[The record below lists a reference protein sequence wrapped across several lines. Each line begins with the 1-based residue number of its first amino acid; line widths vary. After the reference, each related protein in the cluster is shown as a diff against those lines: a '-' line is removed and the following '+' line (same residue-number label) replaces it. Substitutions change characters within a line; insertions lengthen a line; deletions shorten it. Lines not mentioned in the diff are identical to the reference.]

1 MKPVY
6 KEAGIPTARNHKITD
21 IDAAREFLE
30 EIGGF
35 PVIVK
40 PDIGVGAADT
50 WKLESDEELV
60 DFFGYKPDVPY
71 VMEEFVV
78 GNIYSYDAI
87 CNSKGEVLF
96 ESSCWF
102 PPSVAD
108 LVNKGLELTYYV
120 TDTVPEQLRDYGRR
134 ALKAFKVRSRFVH
147 FEFFRLTEPR
157 KNLGEVGDFVGL
169 EVNMR
174 PAGGYTPDM
183 MDFAHSTDVYQIYA
197 DMITSDSRL
206 LPDRGEDKYCVY
218 ASKKDLHKYVHSHE
232 EIMEKYGDRMV
243 MAERMPDVLSGA
255 MGNDMYTALVDSKEE
270 MKEFAEFVERR
281 AE

>member
-1 MKPVY
+1 
-6 KEAGIPTARNHKITD
+6 
-21 IDAAREFLE
+21 
-30 EIGGF
+30 
-35 PVIVK
+35 
-40 PDIGVGAADT
+40 
-50 WKLESDEELV
+50 
-60 DFFGYKPDVPY
+60 
-71 VMEEFVV
+71 
-78 GNIYSYDAI
+78 
-87 CNSKGEVLF
+87 
-96 ESSCWF
+96 
-102 PPSVAD
+102 
-108 LVNKGLELTYYV
+108 
-120 TDTVPEQLRDYGRR
+120 
-134 ALKAFKVRSRFVH
+134 
-147 FEFFRLTEPR
+147 
-157 KNLGEVGDFVGL
+157 
-169 EVNMR
+169 MR

-218 ASKKDLHKYVHSHE
+218 ASKKDLHKYAHSHE